1 MNCQEVLQKLK
12 SFGSPQFCKTF
23 ARHGVREP
31 MFGVSYKHL
40 GTLTRQLKP
49 NHALALDLWAS
60 GIHDAR
66 VLATMIAEP
75 AKLTSS
81 VIDRWLNELPDFVT
95 SDAFAGLVAQSPLA
109 RKKAAKWR
117 QAKSEMIS
125 NTGWGVTLRSIQRD
139 PDWDDRE
146 LAELLCEIETRIHSA
161 PNRTRYAMN
170 LTVICIGIRN
180 AALRKLA
187 LASAKRIGKVE
198 VDHGDTSCRTPDAA
212 AYIKKTVAH
221 QREMAKRRAHR

>member
-1 MNCQEVLQKLK
+1 MQSSEVLRKLE
-12 SFGSPQFCKTF
+12 SFGSAQFRKTYT
-23 ARHGVREP
+23 RHGVCEP

-40 GTLTRQLKP
+40 GELTKQLKP
-49 NHALALDLWAS
+49 NHELALELWAS
-60 GIHDAR
+60 GIHEAR

-81 VIDRWLNELPDFVT
+81 VIDRWLKELPDFVI
-95 SDAFAGLVAQSPLA
+95 SDAFAGLVAQTPLA
-109 RKKAAKWR
+109 HKKAAKWR
-117 QAKSEMIS
+117 EARSEMVS
-125 NTGWGVTLRSIQRD
+125 NTGWGVTLRSIQWN
-139 PDWDDRE
+139 PNWNDRE
-146 LAELLCEIETRIHSA
+146 LTELLSEIETRIHSA

-198 VDHGDTSCRTPDAA
+198 VDHGDTNCKTPDAA
-212 AYIKKTVAH
+212 AYIKKTIAH
-221 QREMAKRRAHR
+221 QREMAKRRAKR

>member
-1 MNCQEVLQKLK
+1 MQCSEVLKQLE
-12 SFGSPQFCKTF
+12 SFGSAQFRKTY
-23 ARHGVREP
+23 ARHGVSEP

-40 GTLTRQLKP
+40 GTLTKQLKT
-49 NHALALDLWAS
+49 NHALALELWAS
-60 GIHDAR
+60 EIHEAR

-75 AKLTSS
+75 EKLTSS
-81 VIDRWLNELPDFVT
+81 VIDRWLKELPDFVV

-109 RKKAAKWR
+109 HKKAAKWR
-117 QAKSEMIS
+117 QAESEMVS
-125 NTGWGVTLRSIQRD
+125 NTGWGVTSRLIQRD
-139 PDWDDRE
+139 PNLDDRD
-146 LAELLCEIETRIHSA
+146 LAALLSEIEKRIHSA

-187 LASAKRIGKVE
+187 LASTKRIGKVE

-221 QREMAKRRAHR
+221 QREMAKRRAKR